1 MLKKLLNSFYVK
13 IAMFSTMIVL
23 SGVEL
28 LDSVTEL
35 SSAHGVLLFA
45 VFSLMRALS
54 DLYHAAEVIES

>member
-1 MLKKLLNSFYVK
+1 
-13 IAMFSTMIVL
+13 MFSTMIVL